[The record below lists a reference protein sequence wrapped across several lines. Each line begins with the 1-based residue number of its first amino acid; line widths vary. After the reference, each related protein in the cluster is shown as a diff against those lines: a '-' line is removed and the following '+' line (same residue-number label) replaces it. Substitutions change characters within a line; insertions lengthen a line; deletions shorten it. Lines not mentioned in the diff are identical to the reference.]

1 MSEVLSQAEI
11 DNLLNALQSGELKA
25 EDLQQAEVQHQPEM
39 EKLQIRYRDYDFRR
53 PNKFSED
60 QLRTLQV
67 LHEGYAR
74 LLSSFLSS
82 SLRANIVVRV
92 STVDQFTFDDF
103 VSSVPSP
110 TLLTVFSLPP
120 LDGVAVIET
129 NPMFLFPIIDLLF
142 GGRGDMSDRVRV
154 FTEIEISVIKKLIPK
169 LLDQLIFSW
178 KDFYEVTAELQNI
191 EVNPRLVQVI
201 NPGEMIALL
210 TFTTV
215 IGGTSRGL
223 LNLCLPHPLLEPVLS
238 KLSVHYQS
246 ARNDVVGEYDL
257 QRLEYWLGLAE
268 VSLTAVTG
276 ETEITV
282 RDFLQLQEGD
292 VVTLDR
298 RIDEDMDFY
307 LEGKLKYKVQPGTQG
322 RFMAVQVTSLT
333 EGGVSIE

>member
-1 MSEVLSQAEI
+1 MNEVLSQAEI

-25 EDLQQAEVQHQPEM
+25 EDIKQAEVPRSEIG
-39 EKLQIRYRDYDFRR
+39 ESEIRYRDYDFRR

-60 QLRTLQV
+60 HLRTLQM

-82 SLRANIVVRV
+82 NLRSNIVVRV
-92 STVDQFTFDDF
+92 TTVDQFTFEDF

-120 LDGVAVIET
+120 LDGLAVLET

-142 GGRGDMSDRVRV
+142 GGSGAMSDRVRV
-154 FTEIEISVIKKLIPK
+154 LTEIELSVMKKLIPK
-169 LLDQLIFSW
+169 LLDQLVIAW
-178 KDFYEVTAELQNI
+178 KDFSEVTAELQNI
-191 EVNPRLVQVI
+191 ETNPRLVQVI

-223 LNLCLPHPLLEPVLS
+223 VNLCLPHLLLESVLS

-246 ARNDVVGEYDL
+246 ARNDVVREDDL
-257 QRLEYWLGLAE
+257 LRLEHWLGLAE
-268 VSLTAVTG
+268 VPLTAITG

-292 VVTLDR
+292 VLTLDR

-307 LEGKLKYKVQPGTQG
+307 IEGKLKYKVQPGTRG

-333 EGGVSIE
+333 EGGVAFE